1 MSVIETLK
9 IPQDNVNDNDVTIS
23 SIYIE
28 ANDYINENTIILDY
42 ETSKANFE
50 LSISMAG
57 YVQLNCNE
65 GDIVKIGQIIG
76 VVSDNRDYVHQFEE
90 NLDGEEVSQQ
100 TFSKK
105 AEILINENSIDKS
118 VFKYEQFVTEE
129 IVRNFLNDSNNIIP
143 GSDIIKISPRKLFEI
158 KNLTNVSRNGLV
170 SSVEKTFNSS
180 IIDTDS
186 PYEKD
191 EFKGSLSIMLIKII
205 SELLL
210 KEKYKHLNSSC
221 DGENIFINNDVN
233 FGLALN
239 LGSGLKIG
247 VIKKSDTLSINGIE
261 SKAIELIDKYIDD
274 KLQKEDIE
282 DFSVVLTDLTEK
294 NIDNFTPLI
303 TSSNTLMIGLAGEK
317 GLIQRLIIAFDH
329 RVTDGLEI
337 SSFINDILK
346 NLEESFRINKIQSN

>member
-28 ANDYINENTIILDY
+28 KNDYIDENTHILDY

-50 LSISMAG
+50 LSISKAG
-57 YVQLNCNE
+57 YVQLNCIE
-65 GDIVKIGQIIG
+65 GDIVKIGHTIG
-76 VVSDNRDYVHQFEE
+76 IVSDNKDYVHQFKKKLNE
-90 NLDGEEVSQQ
+90 EEVSEQ

-105 AEILINENSIDKS
+105 AEILINEMSVDKS
-118 VFKYEQFVTEE
+118 VFKYEKFVTED
-129 IVRNFLNDSNNIIP
+129 IVRNFLNDSNDIIA

-170 SSVEKTFNSS
+170 SSVEKKINSS
-180 IIDTDS
+180 EIDTES
-186 PYEKD
+186 PYENN
-191 EFKGSLSIMLIKII
+191 EFKGSLSILLIKVI
-205 SELLL
+205 SELL
-210 KEKYKHLNSSC
+210 KIEKYKHLNSSC

-247 VIKKSDTLSINGIE
+247 VIKKSNSLSINEIE
-261 SKAIELIDKYIDD
+261 SKTIQLIDKYIDD
-274 KLQKEDIE
+274 KLQKKDIE
-282 DFSVVLTDLTEK
+282 GFSVVLTDLTEK
-294 NIDNFTPLI
+294 KIDTFTPLI

-317 GLIQRLIIAFDH
+317 GSIQKLIIAFDH

-337 SSFINDILK
+337 SSFINDVLK
-346 NLEESFRINKIQSN
+346 DLVESYRTNKI